1 MVLYRMTWLFNSD
14 MKEDQT
20 RKTFEFLGN
29 LLNELALINVEN
41 WKDKAWEM
49 IDEFEKGLQESK

>member
-1 MVLYRMTWLFNSD
+1 MTWLFNSD